1 MTPRPNPAAIDL
13 AALRDRATRC
23 LANESP
29 SAAEAHELAATVL
42 AALGALESEPAVG
55 APYRTAGRGA
65 ESDEDLRS
73 LVALERALEECQEK
87 LRAARARE
95 SMLARDAKDDLDPN
109 DAPRDDDPPR

>member
-65 ESDEDLRS
+65 EADEELRS
-73 LVALERALEECQEK
+73 LGAHERPREEWP
-87 LRAARARE
+87 
-95 SMLARDAKDDLDPN
+95 AK
-109 DAPRDDDPPR
+109 R